1 MSRTPAA
8 FGALVIGAGVH
19 GLATALEL
27 ARRGVPRVA
36 LVERFRLHHPHGS
49 SHGDGRITRTTY
61 SDPRYVKLMQVAH
74 REDWP
79 RLEAE
84 SGSTLIH
91 RADGIFFGPADGEL
105 EQWAAAVETA
115 GAPGVER
122 LTPAEARV
130 RVPAFEFPDAHAVL
144 HDRTGG
150 VVGAADTLLALDRRC
165 RIEGVH
171 VLEETRVLGLEPT
184 ADPIA
189 VDTDRGRLLAERVV
203 VTAGAWVG
211 ELLPSLRER
220 LRVKRQSVGYFDFGD
235 TAEAARP
242 GRFPVWVYLGNAD
255 TGLYYGL
262 PEFGR
267 EGIKA
272 ALHGSGGGGDD
283 PDRDP
288 GPDLLELASTRRFLE
303 WQLVGTLG
311 ETLHAETCLYTNTP
325 DEHFVIGPVPGAP
338 RVLVGSICSGHGF
351 KFGPLMGR
359 ILAGLAIDGTSG
371 VPEFEAARSAFAPP
385 A

>member
-1 MSRTPAA
+1 M
-8 FGALVIGAGVH
+8 
-19 GLATALEL
+19 
-27 ARRGVPRVA
+27 
-36 LVERFRLHHPHGS
+36 
-49 SHGDGRITRTTY
+49 
-61 SDPRYVKLMQVAH
+61 
-74 REDWP
+74 
-79 RLEAE
+79 
-84 SGSTLIH
+84 
-91 RADGIFFGPADGEL
+91 
-105 EQWAAAVETA
+105 
-115 GAPGVER
+115 
-122 LTPAEARV
+122 
-130 RVPAFEFPDAHAVL
+130 
-144 HDRTGG
+144 
-150 VVGAADTLLALDRRC
+150 VGAADTLLALDRRC

-211 ELLPSLRER
+211 ELLPSLREH
-220 LRVKRQSVGYFDFGD
+220 LQVKRQTVGYFDLGD

-371 VPEFEAARSAFAPP
+371 VPEFEAARSGFAPP